1 MKIGLLQ
8 EGDSTGTKPEVRYH
22 ELLEEVALADRLGF
36 STWGTSEQHF
46 NAPGWTVSAPEV
58 LYAAVAMRTERIKL
72 RPMSIVLLPWNHP
85 ITVAER
91 FATLDILSKG
101 RAELNLAR
109 SNNMHAMK
117 VFEVNPAET
126 REIFAE
132 SLSIIEKAFTN
143 PELEHS
149 GKYWNIAPAT
159 LTPTCV
165 GGRFPRL
172 SFAATSVDSHA
183 NAARSGYGVITFDNY
198 FGLEYL
204 DECIAAYRQG
214 WSEGG
219 DARANANNYFGVY
232 VATAYCAPTLEEAAK
247 EADHMAV
254 AYFNEAF
261 RVMTMLADKPGYEYM
276 GQIIKLQ
283 GVHDRPEWLRS
294 ETASVMIGTPAD
306 YIKRLKFLENKGVN
320 EVLLR
325 LDGYGHEKVMRAI
338 ELIGKEVIPAV
349 S

>member
-22 ELLEEVALADRLGF
+22 ELLDEVALADKLGF

-72 RPMSIVLLPWNHP
+72 RPMSIVLMPWNHP
-85 ITVAER
+85 VTIAER

-101 RAELNLAR
+101 RAELNAAR

-132 SLSIIEKAFTN
+132 SLSILEKAFTN
-143 PELEHS
+143 PEIEHT
-149 GKYWNIAPAT
+149 GKYWNIAPT
-159 LTPTCV
+159 KLTPTCV
-165 GGRFPRL
+165 GGRFPNI

-183 NAARSGYGVITFDNY
+183 NAAKSGYGVITFDNF
-198 FGLEYL
+198 FGLDYL
-204 DECIAAYRQG
+204 DECIAAYRAG
-214 WSEGG
+214 WAEGG
-219 DARANANNYFGVY
+219 DRQANPNNYFGVY
-232 VATAYCAPTLEEAAK
+232 VATAYCAKTREEAAR

-254 AYFNEAF
+254 EYFNEAL

-276 GQIIKLQ
+276 GKIVKLQ
-283 GVHDRPEWLRS
+283 GVNDKPDWLRT
-294 ETASVMIGTPAD
+294 ETASVMIGSPAD
-306 YIKRLKFLENKGVN
+306 YIERLKFLESKGVD

-325 LDGYGHEKVMRAI
+325 VDGYGHEKVMKAI
-338 ELIGKEVIPAV
+338 DLIGREVIPAF

>member
-8 EGDSTGTKPEVRYH
+8 EGDSTGTTPAVRYH
-22 ELLEEVALADRLGF
+22 ELIEEVALADKLGF

-72 RPMSIVLLPWNHP
+72 RPMSIVLMPWNHP

-91 FATLDILSKG
+91 FATLDVLSKG

-109 SNNMHAMK
+109 SNNMHALK

-126 REIFAE
+126 RTIFSE
-132 SLSIIEKAFTN
+132 SLSIIEKIFTN
-143 PELEHS
+143 PEIEHA
-149 GKYWNIAPAT
+149 GKYWNIEKAVI
-159 LTPTCV
+159 TPTCI
-165 GGRFPRL
+165 GGRFPKI
-172 SFAATSVDSHA
+172 SFAATSLESHA
-183 NAARSGYGVITFDNY
+183 NAAKSGYGVITFDNF
-198 FGLEYL
+198 FGLDYL
-204 DECIAAYRQG
+204 DECLAAYRQG

-219 DARANANNYFGVY
+219 DSLPNPNNYFGVY
-232 VATAYCAPTLEEAAK
+232 VATAYCAPTREEAAK

-254 AYFNEAF
+254 AYFNEAL
-261 RVMTMLADKPGYEYM
+261 RVMSMLASQPGYEYM
-276 GQIIKLQ
+276 GRIMELQ
-283 GVHDRPEWLRS
+283 GINDKPDWLRK
-294 ETASVMIGTPAD
+294 ETASVMIGTPED
-306 YIKRLKFLENKGVN
+306 YIERLKFLESKGVD

-325 LDGYGHEKVMRAI
+325 LDGYGHEKVMNAI
-338 ELIGKEVIPAV
+338 ELIGKEVLPAF